1 MTMHE
6 LGVLTRAL
14 ARVQRAAEENGI
26 AAVKRVTLEI
36 GLRSGFVPAYFA
48 KLYPAARELFPAT
61 CRSELEMLTVPGTG
75 LRIKELAY

>member
-1 MTMHE
+1 MHE

-26 AAVKRVTLEI
+26 ARVRCVTLEI
-36 GLRSGFVPAYFA
+36 GELSGFVAAYFA

-61 CRSELEMLTVPGTG
+61 STSELKMIHVPGSG